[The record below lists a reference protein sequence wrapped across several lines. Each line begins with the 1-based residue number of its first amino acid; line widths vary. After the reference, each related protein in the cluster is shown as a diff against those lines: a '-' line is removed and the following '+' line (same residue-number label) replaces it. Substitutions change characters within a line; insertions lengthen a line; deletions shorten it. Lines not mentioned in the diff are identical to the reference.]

1 MLKQLIRMETNGSSA
16 KSQEIGSKRKWKNQH
31 EHTAKHIAWHSFGYQ
46 GHHPQQR
53 PARDGASL
61 TPSPGTQN
69 NFHVSGDRFFL
80 TSSPYQ
86 KDVESRYLQDKM
98 NGTITCLVCGN
109 QGHYS
114 CDCRFKDQEHKIIC
128 AVCRKNDH
136 CSMWCC
142 QQNKSENRACTRC
155 GEIGHTT
162 STHGLGCSSCD
173 EYHDDG
179 ECRLSEVKCFI
190 CECQDHY
197 LAQCPLNSV
206 LTEAFQ
212 GQRDNFQAALRLAL
226 SKQRNPSSTPPKCY
240 AKSEGKVLTA
250 NKSSPICFTCS
261 EEGHFAFQCPQN
273 SPGQSEEFEESNT
286 IATSANLSKEL
297 EERDPDTGTAKQSSE
312 RKPILYDQCC
322 PSKAKVLTPN
332 KPSPMVRTCKTK
344 TKGKKSMCFTCREE
358 GQNAHMCPQ
367 KFGAISGNTSKELEE
382 SSSIGTS
389 SNMSKVLE
397 EQDPGTA
404 KHSSEMKWV
413 LGCVSCGQEGHRA
426 KSCPTRVFIC
436 SLCNEEGHKA
446 KKCPQKG
453 QKSSEMK
460 RKSNVRCVRCGEE
473 GHKRKKC
480 PLKHQ
485 S

>member
-1 MLKQLIRMETNGSSA
+1 MKTNGSSA

-31 EHTAKHIAWHSFGYQ
+31 EHTAKQIAWHSFGYQ
-46 GHHPQQR
+46 GHYPQQR

-61 TPSPGTQN
+61 TPLPGRQN
-69 NFHVSGDRFFL
+69 DFHVSGDRFFL

-86 KDVESRYLQDKM
+86 QDLESRYIQDKM
-98 NGTITCLVCGN
+98 NGVITCLVCGS

-114 CDCRFKDQEHKIIC
+114 SECHFKDQEHKIIC
-128 AVCRKNDH
+128 AVCSKNGH

-142 QQNKSENRACTRC
+142 QQNKLENRACTRC

-179 ECRLSEVKCFI
+179 ECRLSQVKCFI

-212 GQRDNFQAALRLAL
+212 GQRRNLQAALRLAL
-226 SKQRNPSSTPPKCY
+226 SKQRNPSSTPAKYY
-240 AKSEGKVLTA
+240 AKSEGEVLTA
-250 NKSSPICFTCS
+250 NKSSPICFTCR
-261 EEGHFAFQCPQN
+261 EEGHYAC
-273 SPGQSEEFEESNT
+273 
-286 IATSANLSKEL
+286 
-297 EERDPDTGTAKQSSE
+297 
-312 RKPILYDQCC
+312 
-322 PSKAKVLTPN
+322 
-332 KPSPMVRTCKTK
+332 
-344 TKGKKSMCFTCREE
+344 
-358 GQNAHMCPQ
+358 MCPQ
-367 KFGAISGNTSKELEE
+367 KLGAISGNTSKELEE
-382 SSSIGTS
+382 SSTIPTS

-397 EQDPGTA
+397 EQGPGTA
-404 KHSSEMKWV
+404 KHSSDMKWV
-413 LGCVSCGQEGHRA
+413 VRCVSCGQEGHRA
-426 KSCPTRVFIC
+426 RSCPTRVFIC

-460 RKSNVRCVRCGEE
+460 RKSNVRCVRCGLE
-473 GHKRKKC
+473 GHRRKTSIIDR
-480 PLKHQ
+480 PQ
-485 S
+485 V